1 MNGFHLAAAANC
13 TTPSLGGLAL
23 SFLPWVLLVLVSG
36 AIAGAAVGWISRR
49 AGDGRWEAL
58 RHGVMASVAWVGP
71 PLAVLLSLVNLL
83 SQCR

>member
-1 MNGFHLAAAANC
+1 MNGFHLAAAAGC
-13 TTPSLGGLAL
+13 TAPSLGSLAL
-23 SFLPWVLLVLVSG
+23 GFLPWLLLVFLGG

-49 AGDGRWEAL
+49 AGDSRWEAL

-71 PLAVLLSLVNLL
+71 PLAILLSLVSLF